1 MSGKQ
6 TVDGLRA
13 NLEGGEKVFTRTS
26 NHAQVI
32 LRFKEDEELYG
43 LGSHEEGYPSLKGKF
58 VPLYQ
63 EKQYCLCSDRLEGVF
78 LKKDCL
84 YTFKNASITNE

>member
-1 MSGKQ
+1 MSELTFSIWLNQELIAARCSLVTLYEQLDKY
-6 TVDGLRA
+6 LA
-13 NLEGGEKVFTRTS
+13 NEKF
-26 NHAQVI
+26 A
-32 LRFKEDEELYG
+32 
-43 LGSHEEGYPSLKGKF
+43 F

-84 YTFKNASITNE
+84 YTFKNASITNAE

>member
-1 MSGKQ
+1 MVFAACDLSGFMDWGDFDN
-6 TVDGLRA
+6 TENPDFGD
-13 NLEGGEKVFTRTS
+13 E
-26 NHAQVI
+26 
-32 LRFKEDEELYG
+32 EDEELYG

-84 YTFKNASITNE
+84 YTFKNASITNAE